1 MKLKKLTALILIA
14 VLVLSALAGCKKAE
28 ETPSNGG
35 SDAYATLKPG
45 TVMLAVNGGDIAW
58 SEFFY
63 LLHYIVSDIQRQ
75 GETIKD
81 WSEIYTDGKTYQ
93 DYVLESAVEIILQ
106 NSSIEYGAQ
115 QLDLTLS
122 EEDKNAVK
130 ADWDA
135 QVSAAGSEEA
145 LLEELGKQYGS
156 KELFEKYD
164 SIAYLAEACFNDMYG
179 QDGSKLSDQDV
190 ADYTAEDGY
199 LMAKHILL
207 MTSNTDE
214 DGNSAPMTEKEK
226 AVVYDKAEEIV
237 NALQNY
243 NGDDFDAFFD
253 AQMQEHSQDPGGLA
267 TFPDG
272 YLFQDGDMV
281 KEFEEATKALK
292 IGGVSGIVES
302 TFGYHIIYRLP
313 VDYDATPMAYAN
325 YGAYSLRYLTAVDMF
340 KSVVETWKNSLEIKY
355 SDAYNKLDFN
365 KLFPAAA

>member
-28 ETPSNGG
+28 SNGG
-35 SDAYATLKPG
+35 DTAYSTLKPE
-45 TVMLAVNGGDIAW
+45 TVMLTVNGGDIVW
-58 SEFFY
+58 SELFY
-63 LLHYIVSDIQRQ
+63 LLHYIVSDIEQQ
-75 GETIKD
+75 GESIKD
-81 WSEIYTDGKTYQ
+81 WSEIYADDKTYQ

-115 QLDLTLS
+115 QLGVTLS

-130 ADWDA
+130 ADWEA
-135 QVSAAGSEEA
+135 QVSAVGSEEA

-164 SIAYLAEACFNDMYG
+164 SIAYLAEACFNEMYG

-207 MTSNTDE
+207 MTSNMDDE
-214 DGNSAPMTEKEK
+214 GNTVPMTEKEK
-226 AVVYDKAEEIV
+226 AAVYDKAEEIL
-237 NALQNY
+237 NALKNY
-243 NGDDFDAFFD
+243 DGDDFDAFFD
-253 AQMQEHSQDPGGLA
+253 AQMQEHSQDPGGLVS
-267 TFPDG
+267 FPDG

-281 KEFEEATKALK
+281 KEFEEATKALE
-292 IGGVSGIVES
+292 IGGLSGIVETS
-302 TFGYHIIYRLP
+302 YGYHIVYRLP
-313 VDYDATPMAYAN
+313 VDYDATPMAYAT

-340 KSVVETWKNSLEIKY
+340 KSVVKTWKNSLEVTY
-355 SDAYNKLDFN
+355 SDAYDKLDFN
-365 KLFPAAA
+365 KLFPAKA